1 VKEDEH
7 DTFDAGFHGLPPMR
21 KLKRMS
27 FSELAMELQQYESGS
42 AAYLV
47 VQREMNLKSDRSIFK
62 KPWFLWFTTAALG
75 LIGVA
80 LKFFG

>member
-1 VKEDEH
+1 MKEDEH
-7 DTFDAGFHGLPPMR
+7 DTFDAGFHDLPPMQ

-62 KPWFLWFTTAALG
+62 KPWFKWITVVTLG

-80 LKFFG
+80 LKMFG